1 MRRESRRLFLS
12 IIVLLT
18 MSLALLSGSDNE
30 PWYYGKR
37 IAQFTNHNLVHVKE
51 STILDLQYGYLGKPF
66 TDALFDELQSKLY
79 DLDSFLYF
87 LADANRTGEGDNELA
102 IDFTF
107 YEKPYITGVTIEGN
121 SGIKTKDID
130 GALLSKEGTFLDEQV
145 IALSKERVLALYREK
160 GYADAT
166 IESESIVD
174 EDALLALLSFTID
187 EGRQK
192 RIGEINFEGNDH
204 VSREVLAKQLT
215 SKPVGYFN
223 SGYYNPVTIESDKEK
238 IIAYYQSKG
247 YVDAVV
253 TEVRSADIS
262 GEDEKY
268 ERISVT
274 YVVDEGEAWFF
285 GGISVVGNT
294 VFSDEQFA
302 SLVTMKEGSPL
313 DLSRVQN
320 EMTQVTDLYWNN
332 GYIFNL
338 INTEEIRDPDTHT
351 IAYRLIVQENQ
362 QAIIE
367 KIQIE
372 GLTKTKAYVFERELV
387 FGVGD
392 VFSKEKLIRSAQNI
406 YNTLIVTDVQFD
418 IISGTEEGTVI
429 PIFTVTEGNQMDIQF
444 GATFG
449 GNVDGFPVSGF
460 LQWSDKNLGGTG
472 RDLAISTNLSPD
484 TQNVSLS
491 FSDGW
496 FGDRRWS
503 NGLSFSFERSQ
514 KSNALQRGVGSA
526 YYTGHGDED
535 AYPLG
540 YLSSASYEAAGQ
552 ASPES
557 QHLMQYDYYSI
568 TLGYSTGY
576 TFMFVPG
583 SLTIGGGLSIGLN
596 YANYEDKIYDPYER
610 LIWRYHQR
618 WQFSNRLSLS
628 FSWDGRDLI
637 ENTSRGYYLSQ
648 NFTYAGGF
656 LFGLSNYI
664 RSSTSASAYM
674 TLWSYT
680 LSEKPANVVF
690 GATTTV
696 SAMLPQFYRNA
707 DTGELKWHDAKM
719 GATRYEML
727 YIDGMNMGRGIKSV
741 VFDQSFLWD
750 TQLSISWPLAQNVL
764 SAEVYASATG
774 VSADLKKVGFGDLAW
789 YFSAGAGIKLKVP
802 GFPLGLYL
810 VKAASYMDNT
820 FSWIGGN
827 FFKGKGDTSGLS
839 LVLAI
844 TTTLY

>member
-18 MSLALLSGSDNE
+18 MALTVLSGADNQ

-37 IAQFTNHNLVHVKE
+37 IALFNNHNLVHVEE
-51 STILDLQYGYLGKPF
+51 STILDLQYEYVGKTF
-66 TDALFDELQSKLY
+66 SDALFDELQSKLY

-87 LADANRTGEGDNELA
+87 FADAARTGEGDNELA

-107 YEKPYITGVTIEGN
+107 YEKPYITGLSIEGN
-121 SGIKTKDID
+121 SGIKTKDITA
-130 GALLSKEGTFLDEQV
+130 ALLAKEGTFLDEQL
-145 IALSKERVLALYREK
+145 IALSKEKVLTLYREK

-166 IESESIVD
+166 IESESVVD
-174 EDALLALLSFTID
+174 EDALLASLAFTID
-187 EGRQK
+187 EGLQK
-192 RIGEINFEGNDH
+192 RVGQIEFEGNDH
-204 VSREVLAKQLT
+204 VGREVLVKQLV
-215 SKPVGYFN
+215 SKAVSYFN
-223 SGYYNPVTIESDKEK
+223 SGYYNPATIESDKEK
-238 IIAYYQSKG
+238 IVAYYQSKG
-247 YVDAVV
+247 YIDAHV
-253 TEVRSADIS
+253 TEVKIADIS

-268 ERISVT
+268 QRLRLT
-274 YVVDEGEAWFF
+274 YIVDEGDAWFF
-285 GGISVVGNT
+285 GGISVEGNT

-302 SLVTMKEGSPL
+302 ALVTMKEGAPL
-313 DLSRVQN
+313 DLGRVQK
-320 EMTQVTDLYWNN
+320 EVTQVTDLYWNN

-338 INTEEIRDPDTHT
+338 ISTDEIRDVENHT
-351 IAYRLIVQENQ
+351 IAYRLIVQENP

-367 KIQIE
+367 EIRIE
-372 GLTKTKAYVFERELV
+372 GLTKTKPHVFERELV

-418 IISGTEEGTVI
+418 IVSGKEEGTVV

-472 RDLAISTNLSPD
+472 RDLAIATNLSPD
-484 TQNVSLS
+484 TQNISIS

-496 FGDRRWS
+496 VGDRRWS

-514 KSNALQRGVGSA
+514 KSNALQRGEGSA
-526 YYTGHGDED
+526 YYTGHGDEE

-540 YLSSASYEAAGQ
+540 YLSQAAYEAAGQ
-552 ASPES
+552 ALPES
-557 QHLMQYDYYSI
+557 QDLMQYDYYRIS
-568 TLGYSTGY
+568 LGYNTGY

-596 YANYEDKIYDPYER
+596 YASYEDHIYDPYEK

-628 FSWDGRDLI
+628 FSWDGRDRI
-637 ENTSRGYYLSQ
+637 ENTSRGYYLNQ
-648 NFTYAGGF
+648 GFTYAGGI
-656 LFGLSNYI
+656 LGGLSNYI
-664 RSSTSASAYM
+664 RTTSSASAYT
-674 TLWSYT
+674 TLWSYN
-680 LSEKPANVVF
+680 LDDRPANVVL

-696 SAMLPQFYRNA
+696 SAMLKQYYRNA
-707 DTGELKWHDAKM
+707 DTDEWGWYDAKM

-727 YIDGMNMGRGIKSV
+727 YIDGMNIGRGFNV
-741 VFDQSFLWD
+741 VFDQAFLWD
-750 TQLSISWPLAQNVL
+750 NQLSVSWPLAQNVL
-764 SAEVYASATG
+764 AAEAYVSATG
-774 VSADLKKVGFGDLAW
+774 VSPDLKAIGFDDLAW

-810 VKAASYMDNT
+810 VKNATYIDDT
-820 FSWIGGN
+820 FSLKGGN
-827 FFKGKGDTSGLS
+827 FFKGKGENSGLS

>member
-18 MSLALLSGSDNE
+18 MALTMVGAADNE

-37 IAQFTNHNLVHVKE
+37 IAQFSNHNLVHVKE
-51 STILDLQYGYLGKPF
+51 SEILDLQYEYVGKTF
-66 TDALFDELQSKLY
+66 TDALFDELQAKLY

-107 YEKPYITGVTIEGN
+107 YEKPYITSVTIAGN
-121 SGIKTKDID
+121 SGIKTKDIEA
-130 GALLSKEGTFLDEQV
+130 ALLSKEGTFFDQQT
-145 IALSKERVLALYREK
+145 IALSKEKVLSLYREK
-160 GYADAT
+160 GWADAS
-166 IESESIVD
+166 IESESSVD
-174 EDALLALLSFTID
+174 EDALTAGLLFSID

-192 RIGEINFEGNDH
+192 RIGQIDFEGNDNA
-204 VSREVLAKQLT
+204 SREVLVKQLA
-215 SKPVGYFN
+215 SKAVSYFN
-223 SGYYNPVTIESDKEK
+223 SGYYNPTTVESDKEK
-238 IIAYYQSKG
+238 IVAYYQSKG
-247 YVDAVV
+247 YIDAKV

-262 GEDEKY
+262 AEDEKY
-268 ERISVT
+268 ERLRLT

-285 GGISVVGNT
+285 GGISVEGNT

-302 SLVTMKEGSPL
+302 ALVTMKEGAPL
-313 DLSRVQN
+313 DLGRVQK
-320 EMTQVTDLYWNN
+320 EVGQITDLYWNN

-338 INTEEIRDPDTHT
+338 ISTDEIRDPEAHT
-351 IAYRLIVQENQ
+351 IAYRLNVQENQ

-367 KIQIE
+367 EIRIE
-372 GLTKTKAYVFERELV
+372 GLTKTKPYVFERELV

-418 IISGTEEGTVI
+418 IVNGTKEGTVI
-429 PIFTVTEGNQMDIQF
+429 PIFTVTEGGQMDIQF

-472 RDLAISTNLSPD
+472 RDLAIATNLSPD
-484 TQNVSLS
+484 TQNVSIS

-496 FGDRRWS
+496 VGNRRWS

-514 KSNALQRGVGSA
+514 KSSALQRGVGSA

-540 YLSSASYEAAGQ
+540 YLSSAAYEAAGQ
-552 ASPES
+552 ALPES
-557 QHLMQYDYYSI
+557 QHLMQYDYYRIS
-568 TLGYSTGY
+568 LGYNTGY

-583 SLTIGGGLSIGLN
+583 ALTIGGGITVGLN
-596 YANYEDKIYDPYER
+596 YAAYDDKIYDPYEK

-648 NFTYAGGF
+648 SFTYAGGI
-656 LFGLSNYI
+656 LGGLSNYI
-664 RSSTSASAYM
+664 RTSTSASAYT
-674 TLWSYT
+674 TLWSFH
-680 LSEKPANVVF
+680 LDEKPANVVL

-696 SAMLPQFYRNA
+696 SAMLPQFYRNV
-707 DTGELKWHDAKM
+707 DTEAWGWYDAKM
-719 GATRYEML
+719 GSTRYEML
-727 YIDGMNMGRGIKSV
+727 YIDGMNIGRGFNVI
-741 VFDQSFLWD
+741 FDQAFLWD
-750 TQLSISWPLAQNVL
+750 NQISVSWPLAQNVL
-764 SAEVYASATG
+764 SAEVYVSATG
-774 VSADLKKVGFGDLAW
+774 VSPDLKKIGFDDLAW

-810 VKAASYMDNT
+810 VRNASYIDDT
-820 FSWIGGN
+820 FSWKGGN
-827 FFKGKGDTSGLS
+827 FFKGKDPTSGLS